1 MTTDPITAWL
11 NVIAPETGA
20 SVAAAIEGLPLRPVY
35 PIPAQENERP
45 YCAEWSIRSSE
56 RGIDIARLMVSVNSD
71 PCQPGQLNAT
81 LNTIGGTSRIIRDV
95 AEQLVSVRT
104 DLDLLLGFALGES
117 SPRAKLYVLCPAG
130 QSIDD
135 FADLSCDILAAAGIS
150 PDWAN
155 QQVELAQQ
163 TPAFFAIDLCSNGSA
178 SGKLYFSFSQTADAD
193 DLLRRLDATPLRETL
208 DRVHPHI
215 SNNPTGRLVVT
226 TRAEAGE
233 TTDITL
239 HTHLAD
245 LPTLNPALMTAW
257 ERLQHTAAR
266 HGLPPLHWSYASWLW
281 GPRPSESLYY
291 TFVPPPA

>member
-11 NVIAPETGA
+11 NVIAPESGP

-56 RGIDIARLMVSVNSD
+56 QGVDIARVMVSVNSD

-81 LNTIGGTSRIIRDV
+81 LNTIGGTSPTIRNV
-95 AEQLVSVRT
+95 AEQLVSDRT
-104 DLDLLLGFALGES
+104 DLDLLLGFALGET

-135 FADLSCDILAAAGIS
+135 FVELSCGILAAAGID
-150 PDWAN
+150 PNWAK
-155 QQVELAQQ
+155 QQVDLAHQ
-163 TPAFFAIDLCSNGSA
+163 TPAFFAIDLCSNGTSN
-178 SGKLYFSFSQTADAD
+178 GKLYFSFSQTTDAD
-193 DLLRRLDATPLRETL
+193 NMLRRLDAAPLRKTL
-208 DRVHPHI
+208 ERVHPHV
-215 SNNPTGRLVVT
+215 SDNPTGRLVVT
-226 TRAEAGE
+226 ARATADQ

-239 HTHLAD
+239 HTHLSS
-245 LPTLNPALMTAW
+245 LPTLNPALMTTW
-257 ERLQHTAAR
+257 ERLQHTAAN
-266 HGLPPLHWSYASWLW
+266 HGLPPLQWSYASWLW

-291 TFVPPPA
+291 TFAPPHP